1 MGSEDKF
8 VSKRENIN
16 KKYARKSIF
25 AKKNIL
31 KGEKF
36 SKENLITLRPGEY
49 IPASNW
55 KKLLKLKAKYNFNK
69 GKPIKI

>member
-1 MGSEDKF
+1 LQ
-8 VSKRENIN
+8 
-16 KKYARKSIF
+16 KKKI
-25 AKKNIL
+25 I

-36 SKENLITLRPGEY
+36 SKENLITLRPGKH